1 MRWRKHPVNILN
13 NSETNQTSSTLLE
26 HFEELR
32 RRLIN
37 ILISFLITLPLVYI
51 SSKWWITTF
60 VYHIKRTQVVLHTFS
75 FTEMIQIYILII
87 SFVTLCL
94 VLPIIFYQLWAFIS
108 PGLHRRERFF
118 IYKYSLLCTALFI
131 IGVGFAYTIGF
142 PLIIKFSL
150 TLSKT
155 MYIQPMI
162 GFNAYLHELIRW
174 LFIFGVVF
182 QLPIFC
188 MGLVK
193 MDVIDIK
200 QLHQYRKYIY
210 FTCFIIA
217 SILAPPDIT
226 LNLFLTLP
234 LIILFEISI
243 LLTKITTRH

>member
-51 SSKWWITTF
+51 SSKWWIATF

-108 PGLHRRERFF
+108 PGLHRRERF
-118 IYKYSLLCTALFI
+118 
-131 IGVGFAYTIGF
+131 
-142 PLIIKFSL
+142 
-150 TLSKT
+150 
-155 MYIQPMI
+155 
-162 GFNAYLHELIRW
+162 YL
-174 LFIFGVVF
+174 
-182 QLPIFC
+182 
-188 MGLVK
+188 
-193 MDVIDIK
+193 
-200 QLHQYRKYIY
+200 
-210 FTCFIIA
+210 
-217 SILAPPDIT
+217 
-226 LNLFLTLP
+226 
-234 LIILFEISI
+234 
-243 LLTKITTRH
+243 